1 MKWVSEM
8 ENVIFTTKKEEFK
21 EFAALKMNV
30 VNVLKFIEKIRGPY
44 ERQSGCKFN
53 INEKELLHFPNC
65 ENIKYYDSYN
75 YRNPLMSFAS
85 KIFSKLFG

>member
-44 ERQSGCKFN
+44 ERQSGCKFL
-53 INEKELLHFPNC
+53 K
-65 ENIKYYDSYN
+65 
-75 YRNPLMSFAS
+75 
-85 KIFSKLFG
+85 KILKIVDICFNWLFKTVQS